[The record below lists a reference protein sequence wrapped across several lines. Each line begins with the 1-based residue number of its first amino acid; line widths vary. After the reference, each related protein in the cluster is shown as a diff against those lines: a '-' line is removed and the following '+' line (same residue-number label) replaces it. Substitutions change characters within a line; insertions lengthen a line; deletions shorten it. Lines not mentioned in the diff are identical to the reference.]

1 MTATGEA
8 CMHAFPSCC
17 SRQQTQAAYKNDIK
31 PTCCKEHFTDIG
43 EFVNHSHKVLLKH
56 LRMPLV
62 GAKQNWCKLLF
73 LFPSKIVLL
82 LLKDL
87 DVTTQTISTIP
98 LTPTPNSCAGKS
110 C

>member
-43 EFVNHSHKVLLKH
+43 EFVNHSRKVLLKH

-62 GAKQNWCKLLF
+62 GAQAKLVQIIVS
-73 LFPSKIVLL
+73 FPL
-82 LLKDL
+82 
-87 DVTTQTISTIP
+87 
-98 LTPTPNSCAGKS
+98 
-110 C
+110 